1 MEPLPLAL
9 PELLLPG
16 LLGDVEDE
24 LPPVAALPLFLVVS
38 ELEPAP
44 ALSRLQAAMPTAS
57 TKAVT
62 AAVNAFIL
70 HLLWKGNGYYPL
82 KGAREMPGRRSEN
95 RESLGGGPFRALP
108 LVFLEEALT

>member
-1 MEPLPLAL
+1 VELLPELLPLAPPEDGDDGDLLDELPMEPLPLAL
-9 PELLLPG
+9 PELLPG
-16 LLGDVEDE
+16 LLGEVEDE

-70 HLLWKGNGYYPL
+70 HLLWKGNGNYPL
-82 KGAREMPGRRSEN
+82 
-95 RESLGGGPFRALP
+95 
-108 LVFLEEALT
+108 